1 MHPTVCSSARS
12 NRPQLTSNVQI
23 TMSTPRFFQ
32 QPLKYLHWAAIE
44 KPAIFYSIIIGSCG
58 PLAVFTVPSIR
69 HALGDGPRPPVPFTY
84 PSMYTPRSESRESW
98 KHTGSREIGWAE
110 EAHTKDCGESGGS
123 RGGSTLFGTIANAPS
138 SPRRPKKDPPNH
150 LR

>member
-1 MHPTVCSSARS
+1 MRSTLCSSARS
-12 NRPQLTSNVQI
+12 NRPQLTPNIQI

-84 PSMYTPRSESRESW
+84 PSMYI
-98 KHTGSREIGWAE
+98 H
-110 EAHTKDCGESGGS
+110 
-123 RGGSTLFGTIANAPS
+123 S
-138 SPRRPKKDPPNH
+138 S
-150 LR
+150 LGI